1 MSPRLLLTPPT
12 PHDEGVADLKA
23 LAKAGG
29 RAAREAASP
38 GDPQAVAK
46 RNRWAVGAGVVV
58 CGLGFLFVWGL
69 ISKIGAYLLMLLFG
83 AGVAAGA
90 WYLIKGKLE
99 AWRAARAAAR
109 VVEEAPRE
117 TEQDARRRLE
127 AQLAE
132 LKRKVR

>member
-1 MSPRLLLTPPT
+1 MT
-12 PHDEGVADLKA
+12 DLKA

-29 RAAREAASP
+29 RAALEAASQ
-38 GDPQAVAK
+38 GDPKAVAK
-46 RNRWAVGAGVVV
+46 RKRWAVGAGVVV

-83 AGVAAGA
+83 AGAAAGA
-90 WYLIKGKLE
+90 WYLLKGKLE
-99 AWRAARAAAR
+99 AWRAARAAR
-109 VVEEAPRE
+109 KVVEDAPKE
-117 TEQDARRRLE
+117 TEQDKQRRLE